1 MTTTKRKVSVS
12 LDADLVDEL
21 EASEE
26 ALSAQVNE
34 AIRKE
39 LVRRRR
45 QRVLHEM
52 LDELNN
58 LHGPVDEDLVDH
70 YSRLLQ

>member
-1 MTTTKRKVSVS
+1 MTKTKRKVSVS

-26 ALSAQVNE
+26 ALSTQVNE
-34 AIRKE
+34 AIRNE

-45 QRVLHEM
+45 QRALGQM
-52 LDELNN
+52 LAAMNES
-58 LHGPVDEDLVDH
+58 HGPVDEELVEH
-70 YSRLLQ
+70 YTNLLR

>member
-1 MTTTKRKVSVS
+1 MTATKRKVSVS

-34 AIRKE
+34 AIRNE
-39 LVRRRR
+39 LIRRRR
-45 QRVLHEM
+45 RRVLGDMLAEM
-52 LDELNN
+52 NEV
-58 LHGPVDEDLVDH
+58 HGPIDEDLVEH
-70 YSRLLQ
+70 YTHLLQ